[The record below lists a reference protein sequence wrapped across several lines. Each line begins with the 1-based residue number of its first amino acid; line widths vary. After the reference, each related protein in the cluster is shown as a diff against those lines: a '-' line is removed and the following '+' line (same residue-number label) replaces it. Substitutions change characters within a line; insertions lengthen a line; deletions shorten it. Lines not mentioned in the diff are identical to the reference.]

1 MAYKFPDR
9 FNPEKATSYLDYK
22 KYFSVDG
29 LWKKVAK
36 VAKKAGLKAIYAV
49 LLLYYT
55 SVDRGTPWKAKAVI
69 YGALGYFILPLDFI
83 PDAVP
88 FVGYGD
94 DMAALTAALKAVWEH
109 ITPAVHEKAFARLH
123 TWFPEVKR
131 EDVGNVLDISEPGG
145 EK

>member
-1 MAYKFPDR
+1 MANKFPDW
-9 FNPEKATSYLDYK
+9 FQPDKAASYLDYR
-22 KYFSVDG
+22 KYFGVDG
-29 LWKKVAK
+29 LWDKVAN

-55 SVDRGTPWKAKAVI
+55 SVDANTPWKAKGVI

-94 DMAALTAALKAVWEH
+94 DMAALTAALKAVWEY
-109 ITPAVHEKAFARLH
+109 ITPAVHEKAFQRLRS
-123 TWFPEVKR
+123 WFPDVKHEEVRK
-131 EDVGNVLDISEPGG
+131 IF
-145 EK
+145 